1 MLFRS
6 APAEAR
12 LLHWICNRILPRF
25 RRCLRPRRNPEPGCQ
40 SFASYW
46 RSWPLTDGL
55 AEAPPFGYKA
65 KTPEDPMA
73 LQDDAG
79 TLDTNLR
86 TLARWRSTARV
97 LVEALP
103 NILKYDGK
111 TIVVKYGG
119 HAMEGGVSEHFAQD
133 IVLMK
138 QTGIDPIVVHGG
150 GPQIGSMLKRLSIP
164 SNFID
169 GLRITDDA
177 AIEVV
182 EMVLT
187 GSINK
192 QIVSGINAAGGRA
205 VGISGK
211 DGNLLIARKLERMK
225 LDPQTLQ
232 SKLVD
237 LGFVGEP
244 EAVNAEVLRTIID
257 SALIPVIAP
266 IGVGR
271 QGETYNINADT
282 VAGAVASAM
291 TATRLMLLTD
301 VQGVLDTEGKRIR
314 RLTAVEARALVDNG
328 TISGGMIPKIETA
341 IEAVEGGVKAAVIL
355 DGRIPHVL
363 LLELFTEHGA
373 GTMITAE

>member
-1 MLFRS
+1 
-6 APAEAR
+6 
-12 LLHWICNRILPRF
+12 
-25 RRCLRPRRNPEPGCQ
+25 
-40 SFASYW
+40 
-46 RSWPLTDGL
+46 
-55 AEAPPFGYKA
+55 
-65 KTPEDPMA
+65 MA
-73 LQDDAG
+73 LQDDVG

-119 HAMEGGVSEHFAQD
+119 NAMQSGVPQHFAQD

-138 QTGIDPIVVHGG
+138 QTGIDPVVVHGG
-150 GPQIGSMLKRLSIP
+150 GPQIGSMLKRLAIP
-164 SNFID
+164 SNFVD
-169 GLRITDDA
+169 GLRVTDEA
-177 AIEVV
+177 AIEIV

-211 DGNLLIARKLERMK
+211 DGNLVIARKLERTK

-232 SKLVD
+232 SKPVD
-237 LGFVGEP
+237 LGFVGVP
-244 EAVNAEVLRTIID
+244 DAVNAEVLRTIID
-257 SALIPVIAP
+257 SALIPVVAP

-271 QGETYNINADT
+271 KGETYNINADT

-291 TATRLMLLTD
+291 AATRLILLTD
-301 VQGVLDTEGKRIR
+301 VEGVLDTSGKRIR
-314 RLTAVEARALVDNG
+314 KLPVADARALIANG

-355 DGRIPHVL
+355 DGRIPHVI

>member
-1 MLFRS
+1 
-6 APAEAR
+6 
-12 LLHWICNRILPRF
+12 
-25 RRCLRPRRNPEPGCQ
+25 
-40 SFASYW
+40 
-46 RSWPLTDGL
+46 
-55 AEAPPFGYKA
+55 
-65 KTPEDPMA
+65 MA
-73 LQDDAG
+73 LQDDVG

-119 HAMEGGVSEHFAQD
+119 NAMQSGVPQHFAQD

-138 QTGIDPIVVHGG
+138 QTGIDPVVVHGG
-150 GPQIGSMLKRLSIP
+150 GPQIGSMLKRLAIP
-164 SNFID
+164 SNFVD
-169 GLRITDDA
+169 GLRVTDEA
-177 AIEVV
+177 AIEIV

-211 DGNLLIARKLERMK
+211 DGNLVIARKLERTK

-232 SKLVD
+232 SKPVD
-237 LGFVGEP
+237 LGFVGVP
-244 EAVNAEVLRTIID
+244 DAVNAEVLRTIID
-257 SALIPVIAP
+257 SALIPVVAP

-271 QGETYNINADT
+271 KGETYNINADT

-291 TATRLMLLTD
+291 AATRLILLTD
-301 VQGVLDTEGKRIR
+301 VEGVLDTSGKRIR
-314 RLTAVEARALVDNG
+314 KLPVADACALIANG

-355 DGRIPHVL
+355 DGRIPHVI